1 MTARQFAKSVDHTV
15 AGKLTRKMGRYVA
28 VDGTVEHWQYWI
40 DEAGNE
46 YAKDKNGWFI
56 VTADGGVI

>member
-1 MTARQFAKSVDHTV
+1 MTTRQFAKSVDHPV
-15 AGKLTRKMGRYVA
+15 IGKLTRKMGRYVE
-28 VDGTVEHWQYWI
+28 VDGTVEHWPYWI